1 MKILCINS
9 RKGMGDQIIIL
20 PHIHAVSRK
29 FKTPVTLLAKDN
41 SRAKDLFADDDHIDE
56 IITLEK
62 EMDGIGG
69 IIKLAS
75 KLKKGNFDKIFIF
88 NSSLRYNLIARLA
101 GIKSIHQYPIS
112 FGKKDNMVISAKI
125 FTEDITGKVVSTEP
139 NLIIKNAE
147 NNFDKNFRHVVL
159 GIAASGKSKIYSINN
174 YIRLAQEIS
183 KKIRCKFYIA
193 AGPNNID
200 LINKFKESDIGKNSI
215 SFEKFSIKETLPIIK
230 NCDCYI
236 GNDTGFA
243 HISVAFKIKSLVIF
257 VDTPIFVYG
266 SYAPA
271 FMSTVEP
278 EGVEKGTTTH
288 DTLGKDKIS
297 FDEVYKKSIEILS

>member
-9 RKGMGDQIIIL
+9 RKGMGDQIICL
-20 PHIHAVSRK
+20 PYIHAISKK
-29 FKTPVTLLAKDN
+29 FKHPVSLLAKDN
-41 SRAKDLFADDDHIDE
+41 SRAKDLFADDSHIDE

-69 IIKLAS
+69 ILKLT
-75 KLKKGNFDKIFIF
+75 KELKKRNFDKVFIF
-88 NSSLRYNLIARLA
+88 NSSVRYNLIARLA
-101 GIKSIHQYPIS
+101 GIKSIYQYPFN

-125 FTEDITGKVVSTEP
+125 FTENVTNKVVSTEP
-139 NLIIKNAE
+139 NLIIKKTE
-147 NNFDKNFRHVVL
+147 NNFDKNFRHIVL
-159 GIAASGKSKIYSINN
+159 GIAASGKSKIYNIDN
-174 YIRLAQEIS
+174 YIRLGQELS
-183 KKIRCKFYIA
+183 KKMKCKFYLA
-193 AGPNNID
+193 AGPND
-200 LINKFKESDIGKNSI
+200 GELIKKFKASNIGKNSI

-243 HISVAFKIKSLVIF
+243 HISVALKIKSLVIF
-257 VDTPIFVYG
+257 MDTPIFVYG

-278 EGVEKGTTTH
+278 EGEHESTVH
-288 DTLGKDKIS
+288 NTLGADSVS
-297 FDEVYKKSIEILS
+297 FDEVYNKSIQILN

>member
-1 MKILCINS
+1 
-9 RKGMGDQIIIL
+9 MGDQIIIL
-20 PHIHAVSRK
+20 PYIHAISRK
-29 FKTPVTLLAKDN
+29 FKTSVSLLAKDN

-75 KLKKGNFDKIFIF
+75 KLKRGNFDKIFIF

-193 AGPNNID
+193 AGPNDID

-243 HISVAFKIKSLVIF
+243 HISVALKIKSLVIF

-297 FDEVYKKSIEILS
+297 FDEVYKKSIEMLS

>member
-9 RKGMGDQIIIL
+9 RKGMGDQVIL
-20 PHIHAVSRK
+20 HRYIVFISKHFKTAVS
-29 FKTPVTLLAKDN
+29 LLAKDN
-41 SRAKDLFADDDHIDE
+41 SRAKDLFSDDNHIDE
-56 IITLEK
+56 IITLKK

-69 IIKLAS
+69 IFKLT
-75 KLKKGNFDKIFIF
+75 KELKKRNFDKIFIF

-101 GIKSIHQYPIS
+101 GIKSIYQYPFS

-125 FTEDITGKVVSTEP
+125 FTEDITGKVISTEP
-139 NLIIKNAE
+139 NIIIKNTE
-147 NNFDKNFRHVVL
+147 NNFDKNFRHIVL
-159 GIAASGKSKIYSINN
+159 GITASGKTKIWNINN
-174 YIRLAQEIS
+174 YIRLAEELS
-183 KKIRCKFYIA
+183 KKMRCKFYIA
-193 AGPNNID
+193 AGPNDID
-200 LINKFKESDIGKNSI
+200 LINKFKESDVGKNSI
-215 SFEKFSIKETLPIIK
+215 SFEKFSIKEILPIIK

-243 HISVAFKIKSLVIF
+243 HISVGLKIKSLVIF
-257 VDTPIFVYG
+257 MDTPIFVYG

-271 FMSTVEP
+271 IMSTVEP